1 MPGRPDCR
9 LAGRGGR
16 AFWAAD
22 GRAFWAADRRA
33 FWAADRRAFWAAGG
47 LALRLPR
54 AARYFGAHRAR
65 ACAQRAGYWPREAR
79 IGRIVSVGSLV
90 SSGPLILAVPV
101 AAAAGAV
108 TFLSPCCLPLVPGYL
123 SYVAGMSGAG
133 AARGRPRASGSE
145 QAGAGEVTAQ
155 EVAVPQATA
164 RALAGPRSAGGAPAL
179 AGAGAASASAPVLAA
194 PPRSRVVAGTA
205 LFVLGFSALYT
216 SYGLALGRL
225 GTTLKSHQTGL
236 TLVLGT
242 LTIVLGL
249 LFAGVLD
256 RFSFAGRIMRPTL
269 RPRAGL
275 AGAPLLGVM
284 FGLSWSPCIG
294 PTLTAVLALAYTS
307 GTAARGAFLAFIYC
321 LGLGIPFLIVALAF
335 QRGMRVFGFARR
347 HARLVTGIGGG
358 MLVLVGVLEVTG
370 AWTAALTWM
379 QIHWFLGDTSPI

>member
-1 MPGRPDCR
+1 MS
-9 LAGRGGR
+9 
-16 AFWAAD
+16 
-22 GRAFWAADRRA
+22 
-33 FWAADRRAFWAAGG
+33 
-47 LALRLPR
+47 
-54 AARYFGAHRAR
+54 
-65 ACAQRAGYWPREAR
+65 
-79 IGRIVSVGSLV
+79 IGSLV
-90 SSGPLILAVPV
+90 STGPLILAMPV

-123 SYVAGMSGAG
+123 SYVTGMSGAG
-133 AARGRPRASGSE
+133 AQQPGAKR
-145 QAGAGEVTAQ
+145 AGARPAEVREPEEAK
-155 EVAVPQATA
+155 VP
-164 RALAGPRSAGGAPAL
+164 PGAAPPPGAPQPAL
-179 AGAGAASASAPVLAA
+179 AGAAGAPAAVLAA

-225 GTTLKSHQTGL
+225 GTTLKSHQDGL
-236 TLVLGT
+236 TVVLGA

-256 RFSFAGRIMRPTL
+256 RFSFAGRIVRPSL
-269 RPRAGL
+269 RPRAGM

-321 LGLGIPFLIVALAF
+321 LGLGVPFLIVALAF

-347 HARLVTGIGGG
+347 HARLITVVGGG
-358 MLVLVGVLEVTG
+358 MLVAVGLLEVTG
-370 AWTAALTWM
+370 AWTAAITWM
-379 QIHWFLGDTSPI
+379 QIHWFQGYTSPI